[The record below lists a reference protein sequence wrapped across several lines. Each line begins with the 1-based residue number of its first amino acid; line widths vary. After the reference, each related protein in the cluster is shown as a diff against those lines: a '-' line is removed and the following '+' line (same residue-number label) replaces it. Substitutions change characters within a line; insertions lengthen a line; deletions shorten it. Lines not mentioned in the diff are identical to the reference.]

1 MKTGFGSPILDAAC
15 RLMVP
20 FMLLFAL
27 YVIAHGHDSPGGG
40 FQGGTIIAATIILM
54 RMVHGQEQTW
64 GLDRVRAL
72 RLACAGIALY
82 AGIGVL
88 SLLWHGNYLDYGA
101 LPLPVTDAP
110 GPRSGYPGHRNRG
123 RHGRHGGLCPDFRC
137 PDRLGG
143 GGLRCGHP
151 PWARCTT
158 GSSRACC

>member
-1 MKTGFGSPILDAAC
+1 MKTGFGSPMLDAAC

-40 FQGGTIIAATIILM
+40 FQGGTILAATIILI

-88 SLLWHGNYLDYGA
+88 SLLWQGHYLDYGV
-101 LPLPVTDAP
+101 LPLPAPTAQVRALGILGIEIGVVMGVTGVFVLIFDALTAW
-110 GPRSGYPGHRNRG
+110 GEE
-123 RHGRHGGLCPDFRC
+123 D
-137 PDRLGG
+137 
-143 GGLRCGHP
+143 
-151 PWARCTT
+151 
-158 GSSRACC
+158 

>member
-1 MKTGFGSPILDAAC
+1 MKTGFGSPLLDAAC

-40 FQGGTIIAATIILM
+40 FQGGTILAATIILI

-88 SLLWHGNYLDYGA
+88 SLLWQGHYLDYGV
-101 LPLPVTDAP
+101 LPLPVPTPQVRALGILGIEIGVVMGVTGVFVLIFDALTAW
-110 GPRSGYPGHRNRG
+110 GEE
-123 RHGRHGGLCPDFRC
+123 D
-137 PDRLGG
+137 
-143 GGLRCGHP
+143 
-151 PWARCTT
+151 
-158 GSSRACC
+158 